1 LTCVRV
7 FALCRF
13 LNNDYC
19 RSSGVLQAIVLPR
32 RLRVCLFEKKKQKR
46 KKEQN
51 SFFFLSLSGLVF
63 RCCYGFFFFFFFFF
77 FFSLLY
83 CNVHFSSS
91 LSFRTARSHLA
102 LWLHASGNTKST
114 PRALDAPIFTSS
126 KTSRA
131 RPPNK
136 SLFVFF
142 QIYLCF
148 SFRSL
153 HQNAVNSLNAA
164 RRRSSFV

>member
-1 LTCVRV
+1 VFGFLHCADFLTMTTV
-7 FALCRF
+7 
-13 LNNDYC
+13 
-19 RSSGVLQAIVLPR
+19 VLPAYYK
-32 RLRVCLFEKKKQKR
+32 RLFFRDVFGYVFLKKKNKR
-46 KKEQN
+46 GKKN
-51 SFFFLSLSGLVF
+51 KTLFFFFLSLVS
-63 RCCYGFFFFFFFFF
+63 FFVVVTDFFFFFFF